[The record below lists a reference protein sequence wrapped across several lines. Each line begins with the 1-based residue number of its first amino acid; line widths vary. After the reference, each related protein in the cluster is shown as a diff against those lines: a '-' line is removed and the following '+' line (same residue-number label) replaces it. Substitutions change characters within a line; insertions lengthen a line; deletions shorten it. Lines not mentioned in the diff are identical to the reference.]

1 MYPGYGIDSRRHP
14 TQRAGRPSGFIIFIS
29 TLLLLIA
36 ATLPGVAQDVAFDI
50 SPNTFV
56 SDSARAADV
65 EVSPFGTYVAV
76 YDATEGNSIRLFDA
90 GLKPLWRYRMS
101 AYWAGS
107 WDAGSVVRFA
117 PDESFVVFPGYR
129 NDNDI
134 AVVDAESGEVL
145 AVLNEHHEDSLVTVL
160 AISPDGSWL
169 ASASPKE
176 LLLWR
181 RQTSGPGFDPV
192 DAIRDMGPVTN
203 SLSFFPEG
211 DRFAMSGTE
220 GSTRSVSIYDVGD
233 GTLTRTFTYEFED
246 SNITYSI
253 YHVAISPDGAWLAAG
268 YADSLLLFGVDGPKA
283 RLAGRFAD
291 IDLGVVYTAAFSPDG
306 GTVVTGHVR
315 YLRAWNLEDGAW
327 REGATVAT
335 QVGAPLDLAFT
346 PDGQGLYVASR
357 GDENALAG
365 FSTRGVAGS
374 ARGIILEMLGGSLS
388 PAQKRVVTHSRAR
401 RILDQLGPAAVAPR
415 DMFET
420 SHEYEER
427 ISAARRQIA
436 ARVQELVED
445 AYVVEKIGDAGDRY
459 DVLVPVETQGT
470 YDIDRRR
477 YSIGVMDTEA
487 ELTMERDDARQLYL
501 GWERARLR
509 ATRYMDGDATDYA
522 DFRLAHPD
530 IETEYP
536 LVVARNPFTGAPLDV
551 DRRVIPSVPLGPD
564 LVLQDL
570 QLEGIYPTLHGAY
583 ETEPFGRGAVVNTG
597 TGIVSDLE
605 IAFTVDGLTDTRVA
619 DAPRSLAAGQSAE
632 LVFAAPVSSAVLDQ
646 GEGRIA
652 AFRVEAR
659 YRRGSESNEA
669 AVSRQLR
676 VLNRNAIQWTDDRR
690 VGAFMNVADP
700 EILRWS
706 ARVLASGGPPS
717 TPVFTQ
723 NVISG
728 MRAFEALRLAGIT
741 YTVDPNSPYEAFS
754 QDDFAIDYLR
764 FPVETMV
771 HGAGDCDDL
780 SVLYATILESSGVR
794 TAFITV
800 PGHILMAF
808 DSGLDPDSLD
818 TLFTSA
824 DSFILRGGTVW
835 MPVETTLL
843 AEGFLR
849 AWQEGGLQWRRGN
862 RDGTA
867 GFFTT
872 REAWEAYAP
881 VSPRTDAEPAA
892 PERAAVERATNTQIG
907 ALRETELEPLVAEL
921 LDDPT
926 TADSPFVHN
935 RAGIL
940 YAAYGLVD
948 KAGLHFERA
957 LAKEEY
963 VPALINQANVLSLR
977 GEEERARE
985 YLERARAQDPD
996 NARVLLGIAYS
1007 YWESGHQ
1014 NEARRAYHRV
1024 SELSP
1029 TLARRYPLFGETG
1042 DGAPRAGAES
1052 RAGAERRAGVSMD
1065 FFARDWVDR

>member
-1 MYPGYGIDSRRHP
+1 MGSRRHH
-14 TQRAGRPSGFIIFIS
+14 TQRGDRPSGSNVFIIA
-29 TLLLLIA
+29 LLLLTSVA
-36 ATLPGVAQDVAFDI
+36 LPGVAQDVAFDI
-50 SPNTFV
+50 SPRAFV

-90 GLKPLWRYRMS
+90 ELNPLWRYRMS

-117 PDESFVVFPGYR
+117 PDETFVVFPGYR

-134 AVVDAESGEVL
+134 AVVDVESGDAL
-145 AVLNEHHEDSLVTVL
+145 AVLNEHHEDSLVSAL

-169 ASASPKE
+169 VSASPKE

-181 RQTSGPGFDPV
+181 RQTSGPGFDLV

-203 SLSFFPEG
+203 SLSFFPEE

-220 GSTRSVSIYDVGD
+220 GSTRSVAIYDVGD
-233 GTLTRTFTYEFED
+233 GNLNRTFTYELED
-246 SNITYSI
+246 PNITHRI
-253 YHVAISPDGAWLAAG
+253 YHVAVSPDGEWLAAG
-268 YADSLLLFGVDGPKA
+268 YSDALLIFAVDGPKA
-283 RLAGRFAD
+283 RLARRIPD
-291 IDLGVVYTAAFSPDG
+291 IDLGAIYTAAFSPNG

-315 YLRAWNLEDGAW
+315 YLRAWNLDGETW

-335 QVGAPLDLAFT
+335 QVQAPLDLAFT
-346 PDGQGLYVASR
+346 PDGRALYVASR

-365 FSTRGVAGS
+365 FSTRGVGGS
-374 ARGIILEMLGGSLS
+374 ARGIILDMLGGNLS
-388 PAQKRVVTHSRAR
+388 QAQKRVLTQSRAR
-401 RILDQLGPAAVAPR
+401 RILEQLGPAAVTPR

-420 SHEYEER
+420 AEEYEER

-445 AYVVEKIGDAGDRY
+445 AYVVEKIGDADDRY

-477 YSIGVMDTEA
+477 YSLGVMSTEA

-501 GWERARLR
+501 GWQRARLR
-509 ATRYMDGDATDYA
+509 ATRFVLADAPDYA

-530 IETEYP
+530 IATEYP
-536 LVVARNPFTGAPLDV
+536 LVLEHNPFTGAPLDA

-564 LVLQDL
+564 LVLRDL

-583 ETEPFGRGAVVNTG
+583 ETEPIGRGTVANNG

-605 IAFTVDGLTDTRVA
+605 ITFAVDGLTDTRVA

-632 LVFAAPVSSAVLDQ
+632 LVFAAPVSSVVLDRS
-646 GEGRIA
+646 EGRHA

-659 YRRGSESNEA
+659 YRHGSESHQA
-669 AVSRQLR
+669 TVSRQLR

-690 VGAFMNVADP
+690 VGAFMNVSDP
-700 EILRWS
+700 EILRWTS
-706 ARVLASGGPPS
+706 RVLGPGGPPA
-717 TPVFTQ
+717 TPVFTR
-723 NVISG
+723 NLISG
-728 MRAFEALRLAGIT
+728 MRAFEALRLAGVT
-741 YTVDPNSPYEAFS
+741 YTIDPNSAYEALS

-764 FPVETMV
+764 FPVEALA

-780 SVLYATILESSGVR
+780 SVLYATILESAGVR

-808 DSGLDPDSLD
+808 DSGLDPDSVD
-818 TLFTSA
+818 TLFTSTN
-824 DSFILRGGTVW
+824 SFILRGDTVW
-835 MPVETTLL
+835 MPVETTLI

-849 AWQEGGLQWRRGN
+849 AWQEGALQWRRGN
-862 RDGTA
+862 QDGTA
-867 GFFTT
+867 EFFTT
-872 REAWEAYAP
+872 SEAWEAYAP
-881 VSPRTDAEPAA
+881 VSPGTDARPPEPALDA
-892 PERAAVERATNTQIG
+892 VARAMNTEIG
-907 ALRETELEPLVAEL
+907 ALREAELEPLVAGL
-921 LDDPT
+921 LGDPN

-940 YAAYGLVD
+940 YAAYGVVD

-957 LAKEEY
+957 LAREEY

-977 GEEERARE
+977 GEKERARE
-985 YLERARAQDPD
+985 YLERARAQEPD

-1007 YWESGHQ
+1007 YWESGNQ
-1014 NEARRAYHRV
+1014 DEARRAYQRV
-1024 SELSP
+1024 SALSP
-1029 TLARRYPLFGETG
+1029 TLARRYPLFG
-1042 DGAPRAGAES
+1042 
-1052 RAGAERRAGVSMD
+1052 
-1065 FFARDWVDR
+1065 